1 MTQVIV
7 KYRSIMVF
15 KNIRIFIQTFHTKG
29 LCRREIATYKIYFHI
44 PGLSELKI
52 CKKNMIYLFIYIE
65 RDTALN
71 IRGHRMYTPCLLHG
85 RNESMANIIIATLHG
100 YMMPSSNGNIL
111 RVTGPFCW
119 EFTGHRWIPSQR
131 SVTWSFAVFF
141 DLRLNKR
148 LSK

>member
-44 PGLSELKI
+44 HVPGLSELKI
-52 CKKNMIYLFIYIE
+52 CKKNMVDIYME

-71 IRGHRMYTPCLLHG
+71 IRGHRMYTPSLLHG

-131 SVTWSFAVFF
+131 SVTWSFADFF

>member
-44 PGLSELKI
+44 PGLSELKV
-52 CKKNMIYLFIYIE
+52 CKKNMVDIFINIE

-85 RNESMANIIIATLHG
+85 RNESMANIINCHTTWIHDAVIKWKHSPRYWPFLLGIHRSQVNTLTKV
-100 YMMPSSNGNIL
+100 SNVEL
-111 RVTGPFCW
+111 CCFLW
-119 EFTGHRWIPSQR
+119 
-131 SVTWSFAVFF
+131 FAPE
-141 DLRLNKR
+141 
-148 LSK
+148 

>member
-29 LCRREIATYKIYFHI
+29 LCRREIATYKIYFYI

-52 CKKNMIYLFIYIE
+52 CQKNAVDIYIE
-65 RDTALN
+65 RDTALK
-71 IRGHRMYTPCLLHG
+71 IRGPRMYTPCLVHE
-85 RNESMANIIIATLHG
+85 RNESMANIIIAHDRDTWWRHQMETFSALLALFA
-100 YMMPSSNGNIL
+100 GNSP
-111 RVTGPFCW
+111 VTG
-119 EFTGHRWIPSQR
+119 EYPSQR
-131 SVTWSFAVFF
+131 PVTWSFAVFF

>member
-44 PGLSELKI
+44 PGLIVLKI
-52 CKKNMIYLFIYIE
+52 CKKNMVDIYIYIE
-65 RDTALN
+65 RDTALK
-71 IRGHRMYTPCLLHG
+71 IRGPRMYTPCLLHG
-85 RNESMANIIIATLHG
+85 RNESMANIIIATRHG
-100 YMMPSSNGNIL
+100 YMMPPSNGNIL

-119 EFTGHRWIPSQR
+119 EFTGHRWIPSPR

-148 LSK
+148 LSR